1 MKYFAILCIL
11 ICTIA
16 NGLSHSKTNFYSLFY
31 ERIGDI
37 QNWETYQTD
46 KAETQCI
53 KQWNHYINILKEG
66 SYFPNS
72 TWALK
77 SKIHLFICF

>member
-1 MKYFAILCIL
+1 MKFIILPLILKFAI
-11 ICTIA
+11 T
-16 NGLSHSKTNFYSLFY
+16 NGLSNSKTSLDSLFHG
-31 ERIGDI
+31 RIGNI
-37 QNWETYQTD
+37 IHWETYQTD

-77 SKIHLFICF
+77 SKIHLEIFF

>member
-16 NGLSHSKTNFYSLFY
+16 NGLSYSKSNSNSLFY
-31 ERIGDI
+31 QRVGNI
-37 QNWETYQTD
+37 QNWGTYQND

-66 SYFPNS
+66 SFFPNS

-77 SKIHLFICF
+77 SKIHLDIYF